1 MWRCL
6 GLLILCPPRVFSY
19 FYLSQGGYIFTH
31 SHFWVV
37 CLSAGIQK
45 DYQMDFNAI
54 FSLTQLWLLVT
65 FYNPAKAEV
74 SAVWRGVR
82 HLIIW
87 SDDRL
92 VHLKPPLSEDLGLA
106 ISYVRRSPGFFPDIL
121 LVTFH
126 GKQANQQQREKWHF
140 TISPSE
146 PFGCHLAVWW
156 VDQITFALTRWR
168 YRSLSCYVN
177 VPKDP
182 VFPHTLT
189 ASRY

>member
-1 MWRCL
+1 MYF
-6 GLLILCPPRVFSY
+6 LIFIST
-19 FYLSQGGYIFTH
+19 QGGYVFTH
-31 SHFWVV
+31 LHFWVV
-37 CLSAGIQK
+37 CLAGIPK
-45 DYQMDFNAI
+45 DYWTDINDI
-54 FSLTQLWLLVT
+54 VSSSQLWLLGI

-74 SAVWRGVR
+74 SAVWRSVK

-87 SDDRL
+87 SDDWL
-92 VHLKPPLSEDLGLA
+92 IHPEPPLSKDLGLA

-140 TISPSE
+140 TISLSE
-146 PFGCHLAVWW
+146 PFGCHLAVWR

-168 YRSLSCYVN
+168 YRSLSCYFN

-189 ASRY
+189 ASWY